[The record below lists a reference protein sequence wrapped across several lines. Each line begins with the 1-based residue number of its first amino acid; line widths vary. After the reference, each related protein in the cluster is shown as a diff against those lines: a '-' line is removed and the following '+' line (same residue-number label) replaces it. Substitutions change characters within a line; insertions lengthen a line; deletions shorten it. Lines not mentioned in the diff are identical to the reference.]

1 MGIIDGSI
9 PYNDEGVRN
18 AYEIYA
24 IGLKMKNI
32 P

>member
-18 AYEIYA
+18 AYEIYGKWA
-24 IGLKMKNI
+24 KDENI